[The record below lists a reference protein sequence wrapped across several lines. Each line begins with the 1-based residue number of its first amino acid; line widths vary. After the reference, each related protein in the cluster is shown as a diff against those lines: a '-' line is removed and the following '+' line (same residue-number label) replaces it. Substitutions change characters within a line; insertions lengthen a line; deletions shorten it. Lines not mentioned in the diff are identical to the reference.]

1 MNKIQKF
8 LIIFFLTITL
18 IYVTSITSFPDNIII
33 FQGEKLNLKTICG
46 LTLKEKES
54 VTYEAMETSANI
66 TNSKM
71 NKLKTG
77 KINFKLNLFKSIPVK
92 DVTVNVIPKTK
103 VIPLGNL
110 VGLKLYTNGVLIVGM
125 SEINGM
131 DKRKHKPYE
140 NSDIKEGDMIVSVNE
155 KSITCTSELIKN
167 VNNCNGENVKVKYVR
182 EGKEYETTIKPIE
195 TEQNKYKLGLWVR
208 DAAAG
213 VGTMSFYEKSSG
225 MFASLGHGILDID
238 TEKLIDI
245 AKGEFVESNIVS
257 VTKGEKGNP
266 GKIQGSI
273 ENKTTIG
280 EVYKNTEFG
289 VYGKVK
295 NSSILNID
303 YSNELE
309 VASREEIKT
318 GEAKIIC
325 TLENN
330 KKQEYSIEIQ
340 KIYANNNNDNKSMV
354 LKITDPK
361 LLEKTGGIIQRNEWV
376 TNITKQQIY
385 SVL

>member
-1 MNKIQKF
+1 MKKIKKI
-8 LIIFFLTITL
+8 LIIFFLIIIL
-18 IYVTSITSFPDNIII
+18 IYVTSITSFPNNIII
-33 FQGEKLNLKTICG
+33 FQGEKLNLKTIYG
-46 LTLKEKES
+46 LTLNEKEEKKYQA
-54 VTYEAMETSANI
+54 VETSYNI
-66 TNSKM
+66 SDKKIDNSKI
-71 NKLKTG
+71 G
-77 KINFKLNLFKSIPVK
+77 KIDFKLNLFKEIPVK

-110 VGLKLYTNGVLIVGM
+110 VGLKLYTNGVLVVGM
-125 SEINGM
+125 SEIDGL
-131 DKRKHKPYE
+131 DKKKYRPYE
-140 NSDIKEGDMIVSVNE
+140 NSGIKEGDMIISINE
-155 KSITCTSELIKN
+155 KAITCTAELIKN
-167 VNNCNGENVKVKYVR
+167 VNNCNGENVKVKYIR
-182 EGKEYETTIKPIE
+182 EGAELETNIKPIE
-195 TEQNKYKLGLWVR
+195 TEENKYKLGLWVR

-245 AKGEFVESNIVS
+245 AKGEFVESSIVS

-273 ENKTTIG
+273 ENKNTIG
-280 EVYKNTEFG
+280 DVYKNTEFG

-295 NSSILNID
+295 NASLLNID

-318 GEAKIIC
+318 GKAKIIC

-340 KIYANNNNDNKSMV
+340 KLYLNNNSDNKSMV
-354 LKITDPK
+354 IKITDQK
-361 LLEKTGGIIQRNEWV
+361 LLEKTGGIIQRNEWF
-376 TNITKQQIY
+376 TNNTRQ
-385 SVL
+385 

>member
-1 MNKIQKF
+1 MGKIQKF
-8 LIIFFLTITL
+8 LIIFFLIIIL

-33 FQGEKLNLKTICG
+33 FQGEKLNLKTIYG
-46 LTLKEKES
+46 LSLKEKEG
-54 VTYEAMETSANI
+54 VNYEAIETSANI
-66 TNSKM
+66 ANSKID
-71 NKLKTG
+71 NSKIG
-77 KINFKLNLFKSIPVK
+77 KIDMKLNLFKDIPVR

-125 SEINGM
+125 SEINGI
-131 DKRKHKPYE
+131 DKRKYKPYE
-140 NSDIKEGDMIVSVNE
+140 NSGMEEGDMIISINE
-155 KSITCTSELIKN
+155 KAITCTAELIKN
-167 VNNCNGENVKVKYVR
+167 VNNCKGENIKVKYVR
-182 EGKEYETTIKPIE
+182 EGKEFETSIKPVE
-195 TEQNKYKLGLWVR
+195 TEQDKYKLGLWVR

-273 ENKTTIG
+273 ENKTAIG

-289 VYGKVK
+289 VYGKIK
-295 NSSILNID
+295 NSLNLNID

-330 KKQEYSIEIQ
+330 KKQEYLIEIQ
-340 KIYANNNNDNKSMV
+340 KIYLNNNSDNKSMV
-354 LKITDPK
+354 LKITDSK
-361 LLEKTGGIIQRNEWV
+361 LLEKTGGIIQRYEWCS
-376 TNITKQQIY
+376 NNTK
-385 SVL
+385 

>member
-1 MNKIQKF
+1 MNKVNKF
-8 LIIFFLTITL
+8 SIIFFLIIIL
-18 IYVTSITSFPDNIII
+18 IYITGITSFPDNIII
-33 FQGEKLNLKTICG
+33 FQGEKLNLKTVYG
-46 LTLKEKES
+46 LSLKEKKD
-54 VTYEAMETSANI
+54 VKYEAIETSANI
-66 TNSKM
+66 ANSKID
-71 NKLKTG
+71 NSKIGKTD
-77 KINFKLNLFKSIPVK
+77 FKLNLFRNIPVK

-125 SEINGM
+125 SEINGI
-131 DKRKHKPYE
+131 DKRKYKPYE

-155 KSITCTSELIKN
+155 KSITYTSELIKN
-167 VNNCNGENVKVKYVR
+167 VNNCNGENIKVKYVR
-182 EGKEYETTIKPIE
+182 EGKEFETTIKPVE
-195 TEQNKYKLGLWVR
+195 TEQKKYKLGLWVR

-340 KIYANNNNDNKSMV
+340 KIYVNNNNDNKSMV

-376 TNITKQQIY
+376 TNNTKQQIY
-385 SVL
+385 SAL

>member
-1 MNKIQKF
+1 MGKIQKF
-8 LIIFFLTITL
+8 LIIFFLIIIL

-33 FQGEKLNLKTICG
+33 FQGEKLNLKTIYG
-46 LTLKEKES
+46 LSLKEKEG
-54 VTYEAMETSANI
+54 VNYEAIETSANI
-66 TNSKM
+66 ANSKID
-71 NKLKTG
+71 NLKIG
-77 KINFKLNLFKSIPVK
+77 KIDMKLNLFKDIPVR
-92 DVTVNVIPKTK
+92 DVTVNIIPKTK

-125 SEINGM
+125 SEISGI
-131 DKRKHKPYE
+131 DKRKYKPYE
-140 NSDIKEGDMIVSVNE
+140 NSGMEEGDMIISINE
-155 KSITCTSELIKN
+155 KAITCTAELIKN
-167 VNNCNGENVKVKYVR
+167 VNNCKGENIKVKYVR
-182 EGKEYETTIKPIE
+182 EGKEFETSIKPIK
-195 TEQNKYKLGLWVR
+195 TEQDKYKLGLWVR

-273 ENKTTIG
+273 ENKTAIG

-289 VYGKVK
+289 VYGKIK

-340 KIYANNNNDNKSMV
+340 KIYLNNNSDNKSMV
-354 LKITDPK
+354 LKITDSK
-361 LLEKTGGIIQRNEWV
+361 LLEKTGGIIQRYEWCS
-376 TNITKQQIY
+376 NNTK
-385 SVL
+385 